1 MKCFSTLY
9 WTLKRARRSRG
20 TRLNIAPALD
30 LNLAHHE
37 YTLESIKFEV
47 NYRNI
52 FNQTEKNNNYNA
64 NVNFNGSVWCIEMY

>member
-9 WTLKRARRSRG
+9 WTLEGARRSRG
-20 TRLNIAPALD
+20 TRLNIAPGVD

-37 YTLESIKFEV
+37 YTGEYIKFEV

-52 FNQTEKNNNYNA
+52 FN
-64 NVNFNGSVWCIEMY
+64 